1 MSKRVLAIAAL
12 LAMAVPSTPVIEANG
27 DDADVVIQ
35 WNGILQSTVALPPP
49 MGTPGPGLQ
58 VFRYFAMLHVAMFDA
73 VNSIEERYEPYRVQ
87 VRASHGASAEAAAA
101 QAGHDVLSFLMP
113 WNVAIYDAA
122 LAARLA
128 TISPGRRGQGVRV
141 GQKVAEQII
150 ALRQNDGWSEPP
162 PPYVLPPFPG
172 LWQPTPPLNQA
183 AAFTQLPGT
192 RPFALL
198 TNTQFLPPPPPTLT
212 SAKYAQ
218 DFNEVKNVGK
228 SDSTTR
234 TADQTQQALL
244 WGGNIS
250 TTGLNAIWNNVAR
263 DTVLARGSSLVEA
276 ARVFALLAIS
286 MNDGILTSHSSKF
299 VYGLWRPL
307 TAIRRA
313 DEDMNDLTEA
323 DPAWSTLIGTPPYP
337 SYAGNMACVGASAA
351 TALALA
357 FGTNDV
363 PITVLWKGNPN
374 LMPPTPDVEKDF
386 AGFWQLA
393 VYEADSR
400 VYGGIHYRFDN
411 DASQVVCPKIAQFA
425 FDNYMQP
432 KKHGWPW

>member
-1 MSKRVLAIAAL
+1 
-12 LAMAVPSTPVIEANG
+12 
-27 DDADVVIQ
+27 
-35 WNGILQSTVALPPP
+35 
-49 MGTPGPGLQ
+49 
-58 VFRYFAMLHVAMFDA
+58 
-73 VNSIEERYEPYRVQ
+73 
-87 VRASHGASAEAAAA
+87 
-101 QAGHDVLSFLMP
+101 
-113 WNVAIYDAA
+113 
-122 LAARLA
+122 
-128 TISPGRRGQGVRV
+128 
-141 GQKVAEQII
+141 
-150 ALRQNDGWSEPP
+150 
-162 PPYVLPPFPG
+162 
-172 LWQPTPPLNQA
+172 
-183 AAFTQLPGT
+183 
-192 RPFALL
+192 
-198 TNTQFLPPPPPTLT
+198 
-212 SAKYAQ
+212 
-218 DFNEVKNVGK
+218 
-228 SDSTTR
+228 
-234 TADQTQQALL
+234 
-244 WGGNIS
+244 
-250 TTGLNAIWNNVAR
+250 
-263 DTVLARGSSLVEA
+263 
-276 ARVFALLAIS
+276 